1 MSILSSKLSKI
12 KPSITLLLNQKAKQL
27 VYQGVNVIDFGV
39 GEPDFDTP
47 NNIKI
52 AAIAGIIKGQ
62 TKYTNADGMPELKKA
77 IKNKFK
83 SQNNLDYDLDEIIV
97 SCGGKYVIYALF
109 MATLDV
115 ADEVIIPVPYWVSYP
130 EMVALGGGVPV
141 FANCDQNLKLTP
153 KELRSKINDRTKW
166 LIINSPSNPSGI
178 CYSKQE
184 LLALAEVLDDYP
196 NVYIMSDEIYEHIIF
211 DDFDLSSLVQIAP
224 RLKARIFIVN
234 GVSKG
239 YAMTGWRIGYGAGS
253 KNIIKGMSII
263 QSQSTSNPASIS
275 QVAAIEAL
283 SGPQDFLHINSRQ
296 FQEKRDLAMSLLSN
310 TKYLELI
317 KPNGAFYM
325 FINCRNAFG
334 KKTQQGKIIAN
345 CDDFC
350 TFLLE
355 VASVAVVP
363 GAAFGLEGFFRMSF
377 ATSFA
382 KIQEGCQR
390 ITQSCNT
397 LS

>member
-12 KPSITLLLNQKAKQL
+12 KPSITLLLSQKAKQL
-27 VYQGVNVIDFGV
+27 VRQGIDVVDFGV

-47 NNIKI
+47 DNVKL

-62 TKYTNADGMPELKKA
+62 TKYTNADGMPELKEA
-77 IKNKFK
+77 VRSKFQ
-83 SQNNLDYDLDEIIV
+83 SQNNLDYNLDEIIV

-109 MATLDV
+109 MATLD
-115 ADEVIIPVPYWVSYP
+115 AGDEVIIPIPYWVSYP
-130 EMVALGGGVPV
+130 EMVMLGGGTPV
-141 FANCDQNLKLTP
+141 FANCDQSLKLTP
-153 KELRSKINDRTKW
+153 QELRSKISDRTKW
-166 LIINSPSNPSGI
+166 LIINSPSNPSGV
-178 CYSKQE
+178 CYTKQE
-184 LLALAEVLDDYP
+184 LLDLAEVLDHYP
-196 NVYIMSDEIYEHIIF
+196 GVHIMSDEIYEHIIF
-211 DDFDLSSLVQIAP
+211 DGFDLHSLAQSAP
-224 RLKARIFIVN
+224 RLKERIFIVN

-283 SGPQDFLHINSRQ
+283 SGPQEFLPINSRQ
-296 FQEKRDLAMSLLSN
+296 FQEKRDLAMSLLKQA
-310 TKYLELI
+310 KYLKLI
-317 KPNGAFYM
+317 KPNGAFYL
-325 FINCRNAFG
+325 FVDCTRVLG
-334 KKTQQGKIIAN
+334 KKTPQGKVIAN

-355 VASVAVVP
+355 SASVAVVP

-377 ATSFA
+377 ATSPK
-382 KIQEGCQR
+382 KIQQGCDA
-390 ITQSCNT
+390 IVKACSA
-397 LS
+397 L